1 MKLSQAAKQVS
12 THQAP
17 HRSKGKQKSPKIT
30 AQDLEGLP
38 PLHLNAAGSDVG
50 SAEHYVA
57 VPAARDPEPVQ
68 KFGSF
73 TADLHRLAQW
83 LQACHIDTVV
93 MQATGV
99 YWIGLYQVLED
110 YGCEVRVVNARHTK
124 TLPGRKTD
132 VQECQ
137 WLQQLHTFGPLNHS
151 FRQSEAIRVLR
162 SYIRQ
167 RENLVA
173 AGSVCIQQLQKALTE
188 MNVQLANVISDLS
201 GTTGMA
207 ILRAIVHGER
217 DPYQL
222 AELKHS
228 LIRASREEIA
238 QSLQGNWREELL
250 FVLRQNLELYEMY
263 QQKVR
268 ECDQHIAAHL
278 KTLPDQVDGAQHP
291 IPPPRRVSWSRQR
304 QPGFDLRGE
313 LYRLTGVDLTQ
324 VDGLDVPTIQTVISE
339 VGMDRSAWKTEK
351 HFGSWLGLSPDNR
364 ISGGKVLKRGTRKAV
379 NRAAMALRLAAWNLI
394 RSQSALGAKFR
405 PSAHPPGSPKA
416 ITAMADHL
424 PRLVYRMLKFGHAY
438 VDRGIQHYATKYRQR
453 QLAWLKKQAAS
464 LNLQLVPLTEVAA

>member
-1 MKLSQAAKQVS
+1 VKPLSTASPLPKYPVPQRK
-12 THQAP
+12 P
-17 HRSKGKQKSPKIT
+17 KQKKSKRIT
-30 AQDLEGLP
+30 AQDLQSLP
-38 PLHLNAAGSDVG
+38 PLHLNAAGIDVG

-57 VPAARDPEPVQ
+57 VPATRDPQPVQ

-83 LQACHIDTVV
+83 LKACHIETVA

-99 YWIGLYQVLED
+99 YWMGLYQVLQD
-110 YGCEVRVVNARHTK
+110 YGFEVQVVNARHTK
-124 TLPGRKTD
+124 SLPGRKSD

-137 WLQQLHTFGPLNHS
+137 WLQQLHTFGLLNRS
-151 FRQSEAIRVLR
+151 FHPAEAIRVLR
-162 SYIRQ
+162 SYMRQ

-173 AGSVCIQQLQKALTE
+173 AGSTCMQHLQKTLTE

-201 GTTGMA
+201 GTTGMR
-207 ILRAIVHGER
+207 ILHAIVGGER
-217 DPYQL
+217 DAYQL

-228 LIRASREEIA
+228 LIRASRQQIA

-268 ECDQHIAAHL
+268 ECDQQIEAHL
-278 KTLPDQVDGAQHP
+278 KTIPARVERAEHP
-291 IPPPRRVSWSRQR
+291 IPPPRRVSWSRKR

-324 VDGLDVPTIQTVISE
+324 VDGLDVQTIQTVISE
-339 VGMDRSAWKTEK
+339 VGLDMSAWKTEK

-364 ISGGKVLKRGTRKAV
+364 ISGGKVLRRGTRKVV
-379 NRAAMALRLAAWNLI
+379 NRAATALRLAAWSLI

-405 PSAHPPGSPKA
+405 RLRTRLGAPKA
-416 ITAMADHL
+416 ITAMAYHL
-424 PRLVYRMLKFGHAY
+424 ARLLYRMLKFGHAY
-438 VDRGIQHYATKYRQR
+438 VDKGIADYETKYRQR

-464 LNLQLVPLTEVAA
+464 LNMQLVPFTEVAA